1 MFTNMRKITLIFGV
15 VLFFSASFQIL
26 FAQNKK
32 KMSADDILKERIYN
46 ENKKSVMNYSMKD
59 FDTLFF
65 EFTNKK
71 GSKTELLTKEE
82 FYTYTIKIAAFSDRL
97 AILYPKE
104 KEIAETNKKKWFS
117 ESYEDYLLSKATHK

>member
-1 MFTNMRKITLIFGV
+1 MFTNMRKITLILGF

-82 FYTYTIKIAAFSDRL
+82 FYTYTIKIATFSDRL
-97 AILYPKE
+97 GILYPKE
-104 KEIAETNKKKWFS
+104 KEVAETNKKKWFS